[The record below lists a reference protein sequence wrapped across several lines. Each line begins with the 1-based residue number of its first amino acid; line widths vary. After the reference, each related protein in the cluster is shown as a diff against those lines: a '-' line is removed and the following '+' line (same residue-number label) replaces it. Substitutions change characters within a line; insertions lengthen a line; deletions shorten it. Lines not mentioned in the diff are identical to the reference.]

1 MNKDGRLI
9 VSFCLIALG
18 GVCGNYFKT
27 SYGSTN
33 GSLYGLNFQFSS
45 QGFFIVSFIYL
56 QSKHE
61 HRSVNFQNQQGSL
74 IRLFTFLLLTPSKTT
89 KVDRLIDYR
98 IFRKH
103 VI

>member
-1 MNKDGRLI
+1 MNKDGRQI
-9 VSFCLIALG
+9 VSFCLIAMG
-18 GVCGNYFKT
+18 GVWGNYFKT

-33 GSLYGLNFQFSS
+33 GSLYGFNFQFSS
-45 QGFFIVSFIYL
+45 RGFFIVSFIYL
-56 QSKHE
+56 QGKHD

-98 IFRKH
+98 ILRKR
-103 VI
+103 VT